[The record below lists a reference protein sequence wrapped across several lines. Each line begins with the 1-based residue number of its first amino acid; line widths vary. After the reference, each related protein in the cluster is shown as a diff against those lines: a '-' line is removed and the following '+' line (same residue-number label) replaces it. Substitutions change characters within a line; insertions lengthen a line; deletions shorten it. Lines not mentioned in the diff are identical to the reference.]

1 MEEQL
6 KSSWQ
11 NMLERLGEWVDV
23 IITNLP
29 NMILAILVFTI
40 AYWLSQN
47 VRYWVE
53 KPLKRF
59 VKQTS
64 VRTLV
69 ANVAS
74 ILVVALGLFLSLG
87 ILNLDTVLKS
97 LLAGAGVAGLAVG
110 LALQGTLSNT
120 FSGVFLAIKN
130 ILNVGD
136 FIETNGYSGMVE
148 EITLRSTKI
157 READNNIVIIPNK
170 MVLDNPF
177 KNYGLTRKIRVA
189 VECGVSYDSD
199 LNQVEKLT
207 RDGIKGVFQQE
218 RGDNIE
224 FHYLAFGDSSI
235 NFQVRFWL
243 PATTELTTVE
253 ARSKAIITLKQ
264 IFDKNNIDIPY
275 PIRTLQMESNEAKF
289 PKQLLSAKSTL
300 Q

>member
-11 NMLERLGEWVDV
+11 NMLERLGEWLDV
-23 IITNLP
+23 AITNLP

-47 VRYWVE
+47 VRHWVE
-53 KPLKRF
+53 RPLKRF

-64 VRTLV
+64 IRTLI
-69 ANVAS
+69 ANIAS

-120 FSGVFLAIKN
+120 FSGVFLAIKD

-136 FIETNGYSGMVE
+136 FIETNGYSGKVE

-189 VECGVSYDSD
+189 LECGVSYDSD
-199 LNQVEKLT
+199 LNQVEQLT
-207 RDGIKGVFQQE
+207 KDAIKDAFPQE
-218 RGDNIE
+218 YGDNIE

-243 PATTELTTVE
+243 PATAKLTMLE
-253 ARSKAIITLKQ
+253 ARSKAIVTLKQ
-264 IFDKNNIDIPY
+264 TFEKNNVDIPY
-275 PIRTLQMESNEAKF
+275 PTRTLQLESNEAGL
-289 PKQLLSAKSTL
+289 PKQFSSAKPTL
-300 Q
+300 